1 MDGAVSK
8 HHSLVGVGVVIRDD
22 KGRVVAAL
30 NKRIHAPLGPLEAE
44 AKAFKAG
51 FQFAK
56 NVDIQEICGSGPLV
70 IYGILSTL
78 YDFCRVIFFHV
89 CTQDNR
95 FAHLLAKNVISIDNF
110 FA

>member
-1 MDGAVSK
+1 MTNILLYIT
-8 HHSLVGVGVVIRDD
+8 LVFPYISTTNIWKQR
-22 KGRVVAAL
+22 L
-30 NKRIHAPLGPLEAE
+30 FE
-44 AKAFKAG
+44 AG

-56 NVDIQEICGSGPLV
+56 NVDIQEIWGSGPLV